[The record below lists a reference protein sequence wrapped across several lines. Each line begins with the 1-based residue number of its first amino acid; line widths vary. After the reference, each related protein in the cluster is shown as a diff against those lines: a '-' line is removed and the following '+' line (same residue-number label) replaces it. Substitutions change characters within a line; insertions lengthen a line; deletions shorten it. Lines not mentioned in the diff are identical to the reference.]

1 MIISV
6 FRPWTYVFLSLSIL
20 VFGIGYVTFESV
32 NHNDHS
38 AMTVLF
44 LAFVAVFVLLWFVF
58 VFMEL
63 KNKAVVLEVSAQ
75 NLIVKNF
82 LGFGIKKI
90 YAWSD
95 FNGFNTNELDAESGS
110 FEYLFL
116 QHPQKRIVV
125 SQYYHKNYQELKRE
139 ISKYVKN
146 RGTVAAGKWTIF
158 SGRSGT

>member
-32 NHNDHS
+32 NHNDQS

-44 LAFVAVFVLLWFVF
+44 LAIVAVFILLWFVF
-58 VFMEL
+58 VFIEL
-63 KNKAVVLEVSAQ
+63 KNKAVVLEISAP

-82 LGFGIKKI
+82 LGFGSKKI
-90 YAWSD
+90 YAWSE
-95 FNGFNTNELDAESGS
+95 FNGYTTKELEAESGS
-110 FEYLFL
+110 FEYLYL

-125 SQYYHKNYQELKRE
+125 SQYYYKNYQELKQE

-146 RGTVAAGKWTIF
+146 RGTVSSGKQSIF
-158 SGRSGT
+158 DSKSGN

>member
-20 VFGIGYVTFESV
+20 VFVIGYVTFESV

-44 LAFVAVFVLLWFVF
+44 VVFVAVFILLWFLF
-58 VFMEL
+58 VFTEL
-63 KNKAVVLEVSAQ
+63 KNKAVVLEISAA

-82 LGFGIKKI
+82 LGFGSKKI
-90 YAWSD
+90 YAWSE
-95 FNGFNTNELDAESGS
+95 FNGFTTKELEAESGS
-110 FEYLFL
+110 FEYLYL
-116 QHPQKRIVV
+116 QHPQKRIVI
-125 SQYYHKNYQELKRE
+125 SQYYYKNYQQLKQE

-146 RGTVAAGKWTIF
+146 RGTAASGKQGIF
-158 SGRSGT
+158 NSK

>member
-1 MIISV
+1 MINSV
-6 FRPWTYVFLSLSIL
+6 FRPWTYIFLSLSLL
-20 VFGIGYVTFESV
+20 VFAFGYFAFKIV

-44 LAFVAVFVLLWFVF
+44 LVIVAVFVLLWCVF

-63 KNKAVVLEVSAQ
+63 KNKAVVLEISAT
-75 NLIVKNF
+75 NLTVKNF

-90 YAWSD
+90 YAWSEFD
-95 FNGFNTNELDAESGS
+95 GFTTKELEAESGS
-110 FEYLFL
+110 FEYLYL

-125 SQYYHKNYQELKRE
+125 SQYYHKNYPELKQE

-146 RGTVAAGKWTIF
+146 RGTIARGK
-158 SGRSGT
+158 